1 MLVAAGGHFCP
12 VARLLGMAVPGREP
26 VVAAEECEIELRPS
40 EQAGSAIDPQ
50 VPEIYFCDD
59 LAGYG
64 WCIRKGALLNVGL
77 GRAGGGHLP
86 EHVRGFC
93 QFLKQQGRI
102 ADERPA
108 KFQGHVYQL
117 YGHST
122 RPLLADGV
130 LWIGDAAGLAATQS
144 GEGIG
149 PAIESGLLAASVIA
163 GAGGDYRRERL
174 EPYRRRI
181 EGRFGRR
188 RRRPAAVGAPSA
200 LRLLLGRRFLASR
213 WFVRRV
219 VLNQWFLHGGQA
231 ALEQD

>member
-1 MLVAAGGHFCP
+1 M
-12 VARLLGMAVPGREP
+12 
-26 VVAAEECEIELRPS
+26 AAEEFEIELRPS
-40 EQAGSAIDPQ
+40 EQARLAIDPQ

-59 LAGYG
+59 LLGYG

-77 GRAGGGHLP
+77 GRVGGGHLP

-102 ADERPA
+102 AGERPA
-108 KFQGHVYQL
+108 KFQGHAYQL
-117 YGHST
+117 YDQST

-163 GAGGDYRRERL
+163 S
-174 EPYRRRI
+174 
-181 EGRFGRR
+181 GRR
-188 RRRPAAVGAPSA
+188 RLSSGAVGAVSPSDRGPFRTTAAASGRHRRSA
-200 LRLLLGRRFLASR
+200 LRRLLAWRLLAGR

-219 VLNQWFLHGGQA
+219 VLDRWFLHAGQA